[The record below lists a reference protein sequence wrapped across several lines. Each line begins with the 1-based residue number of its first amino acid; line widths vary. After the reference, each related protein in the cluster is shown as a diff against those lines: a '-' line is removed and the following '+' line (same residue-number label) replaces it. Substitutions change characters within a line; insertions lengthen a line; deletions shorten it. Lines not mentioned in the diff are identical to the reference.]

1 MVIELCL
8 EQGVVLS
15 GSVALLDYSCISV
28 EAGLWGNIYIYTQAL
43 ARVRH
48 SSLILM
54 PSTFEGETSSYVI

>member
-1 MVIELCL
+1 MLGAGCGI
-8 EQGVVLS
+8 S